1 MTTSDHRQDQDLARR
16 AASGDEQAWHTIYE
30 ATCQPLFNTL
40 CFQTGNRETARDLL
54 QETYLKALRHLDQY
68 RGQGTLLA
76 WLRGIAV
83 RLALDWRRGLGR
95 KLRSLVSLH
104 HDDGDLDLPAP
115 STADAHEARLSVAGP
130 AFQAALRQLSPHQRA
145 CLILHELEELPFA
158 DVAREVGCAEATAR
172 VHHHRAIQRMN
183 RLLAGDA
190 AATMGGVQA

>member
-1 MTTSDHRQDQDLARR
+1 MTTLDHRQDLDLARD
-16 AASGDEQAWHTIYE
+16 AARGDERAWRAIYE

-95 KLRSLVSLH
+95 KLRSLVSLQ
-104 HDDGDLDLPAP
+104 HDGIDLDLPAP
-115 STADAHEARLSVAGP
+115 ATDRAREARLSVTGR
-130 AFQAALRQLSPHQRA
+130 AFQSALGQLSPHQRA

-158 DVAREVGCAEATAR
+158 EVSREVGCSEATAR
-172 VHHHRAIQRMN
+172 VHHHRATQKMN
-183 RLLAGDA
+183 RLLASPADE
-190 AATMGGVQA
+190 MGGQQA

>member
-1 MTTSDHRQDQDLARR
+1 MTTSDHRQDLDLARD
-16 AASGDEQAWHTIYE
+16 AARGDERAWRVIYE

-95 KLRSLVSLH
+95 KLRSLVSLQH
-104 HDDGDLDLPAP
+104 EGRDLDLSAP
-115 STADAHEARLSVAGP
+115 IAEGAHEARLSVASRS
-130 AFQAALRQLSPHQRA
+130 FQAALGQLSPHQRA
-145 CLILHELEELPFA
+145 CLVLHELEELPFA
-158 DVAREVGCAEATAR
+158 EVAREVGCSEATAR
-172 VHHHRAIQRMN
+172 VHHHRATQRMN
-183 RLLAGDA
+183 RLLASPADE
-190 AATMGGVQA
+190 MGGQQA